1 MCNTDHSITEI
12 SVTLVKHRTALFK
25 DSARTACKVLAII
38 AGAGKTPAHCSLGLL
53 NYLDSFCRTCLDH
66 RYICPVKFSVE
77 ITLFDMSHVL

>member
-1 MCNTDHSITEI
+1 MYNTNHSITEI

-25 DSARTACKVLAII
+25 DSARTACNISAII

-53 NYLDSFCRTCLDH
+53 NYLDSFCRTCLD